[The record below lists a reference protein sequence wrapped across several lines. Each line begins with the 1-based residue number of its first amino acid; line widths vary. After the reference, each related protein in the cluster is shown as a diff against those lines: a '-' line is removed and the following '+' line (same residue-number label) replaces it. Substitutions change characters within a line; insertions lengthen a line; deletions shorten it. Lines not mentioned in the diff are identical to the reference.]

1 MWNLII
7 TTIVLSNN
15 MIVSKES
22 IIPDQ
27 YNTLDQCMS
36 AVVVA
41 QQYVDRVAKTSNTF
55 PGRVSCRMVS

>member
-7 TTIVLSNN
+7 TTLVLSNN

-22 IIPDQ
+22 IIPDN
-27 YNTLDQCMS
+27 YNSLDQCMS
-36 AVVVA
+36 AVVIA
-41 QQYVDRVAKTSNTF
+41 QQYVNNIAKTSNTF